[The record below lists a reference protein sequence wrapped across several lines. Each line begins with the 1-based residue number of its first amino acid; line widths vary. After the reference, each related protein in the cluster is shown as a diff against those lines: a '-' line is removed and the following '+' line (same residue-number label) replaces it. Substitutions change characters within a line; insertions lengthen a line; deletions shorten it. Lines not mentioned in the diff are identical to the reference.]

1 MFSHNRWN
9 SSNRR
14 TQDVWKPVVLALTLA
29 MFSASAV
36 AGNGN
41 GNGQG
46 HGNSGH
52 GNGQGKGPGHVQN
65 QAPGQGHGGGNRQQ
79 GKDYRDHDH
88 DDYRDHDRDH
98 HDHDIDIDLAHGD
111 IRDIFHDHR
120 DWVDGPREALPP
132 GIRQN
137 LARGKPLPP
146 GIAKRVDSRF
156 YDVLP
161 HHDGYE
167 WWVAGTTAILV
178 NATNN
183 IIEEVVE
190 DIIY

>member
-1 MFSHNRWN
+1 M
-9 SSNRR
+9 
-14 TQDVWKPVVLALTLA
+14 LALTLA
-29 MFSASAV
+29 MFSASVV

-41 GNGQG
+41 GNAQG

-52 GNGQGKGPGHVQN
+52 GNGQGKGPDHVQN
-65 QAPGQGHGGGNRQQ
+65 QAPGQAHGGGNRHQ
-79 GKDYRDHDH
+79 GDNYQGNDYRDHDR

-98 HDHDIDIDLAHGD
+98 HDHDRDININLAHDD

-161 HHDGYE
+161 RHDGYE

-190 DIIY
+190 DVFY